1 MGGPRRCNCCNQDVL
16 AQNRAEE
23 LLLELIL
30 ERLKEHKPP
39 SQDALEVDDKRMTD
53 LGYPP
58 SEIELAHRKG
68 YDTGWW
74 ECYEVL
80 SNLIDAH
87 NDNNEYRRQR

>member
-1 MGGPRRCNCCNQDVL
+1 VL